1 MEVNKMH
8 KSILKTIYVGL
19 IVALLASAATIAF
32 AAPAYQ
38 DEATNTVVDVLTE
51 DGRFSTLITALDAAG
66 LVETLQG
73 EGPFTVFAPTDDAFA
88 SLPAGALDDLL
99 ADPTMLNNV
108 LLMHVVDGEVMAA
121 DVAAMDQ
128 AQTLSGA
135 FLDITVDGDTVMVD
149 DATVTEADMAAD
161 NGVIH
166 VIDTVLMPSEE
177 AMMAEG
183 TMEPTAEGTME
194 GTVEGTME
202 ATMAMTGTVEPEGT
216 AEAMAEDAAMSA
228 ASGTCSEDYVV
239 QADDTLGTIADKF
252 FGNTGAYTAIV
263 EATNAAAQSGNYQ
276 PVDDPNL
283 IFVGQTLCIPEN
295 AEAEALMS
303 GGAVTAPTA
312 EGEAMATEEAMME
325 EMSMYD
331 IPEGKALVNFENFA
345 SVDLILDLT
354 GPTRLS
360 TSVAPGATQELFV
373 EPGDYTFNGH
383 QPGGAYVVNSGEF
396 SLAVGE
402 GITLSCSDS
411 PACFIIPIEEM
422 MAPATM
428 EAEMT
433 VETTIEA
440 TIEATVELTGTVE
453 PTVES
458 TVEATVEATTEATVE
473 PTIEATTEP

>member
-1 MEVNKMH
+1 MELKMH
-8 KSILKTIYVGL
+8 KSILLKTIYVGL
-19 IVALLASAATIAF
+19 IVALMASVTTIAF
-32 AAPAYQ
+32 AAPAFQ
-38 DEATNTVVDVLTE
+38 DEASNTVVDVLTE

-108 LLMHVVDGEVMAA
+108 LLMHVVDGQVMAA
-121 DVAAMDQ
+121 DLSGLDQ

-135 FLDITVDGDTVMVD
+135 FLAVTVDGDTVMVD
-149 DATVTEADMAAD
+149 DATVTESDIEAG

-183 TMEPTAEGTME
+183 TMEPT
-194 GTVEGTME
+194 VEGTME
-202 ATMAMTGTVEPEGT
+202 ATMAMTGTEAMTGTVAMTGT
-216 AEAMAEDAAMSA
+216 AEAMAEDTAMSA

-252 FGNTGAYTAIV
+252 FGNSGAYTAIV
-263 EATNAAAQSGNYQ
+263 EATNVAAQSGNYQ
-276 PVDDPNL
+276 PIDDPNL

-295 AEAEALMS
+295 TEAEALMS
-303 GGAVTAPTA
+303 GGAVTAPSA
-312 EGEAMATEEAMME
+312 EGEVMATEEATMD
-325 EMSMYD
+325 EMAMFD

-345 SVDLILDLT
+345 SVDLILDLS

-360 TSVAPGATQELFV
+360 TNVAPGASQELFV
-373 EPGDYTFNGH
+373 DPGDYTFNGH
-383 QPGGAYVVNSGEF
+383 QPGGAFVVNSGEF
-396 SLAVGE
+396 SLAEGE

-428 EAEMT
+428 EAEGT
-433 VETTIEA
+433 VEA

-458 TVEATVEATTEATVE
+458 TVEPTVESTAEATVEPTVEATTE
-473 PTIEATTEP
+473 P